1 VVHVTLVEQQRLCI
15 AYKNDHD
22 FVYISPV
29 CGRYNVTRQARQLLT
44 WYEHL
49 CQIAPQ
55 IVQEILERVDL
66 VRDVDRKRLAFSMA
80 EKYRAT
86 AVRRSPPC
94 VVDAAFLTKS
104 LVASQLSLWAL
115 HQHIDVAAEETCLDK
130 GPS

>member
-1 VVHVTLVEQQRLCI
+1 M
-15 AYKNDHD
+15 D
-22 FVYISPV
+22 
-29 CGRYNVTRQARQLLT
+29 
-44 WYEHL
+44 L

-86 AVRRSPPC
+86 AVRRSSLC
-94 VVDAAFLTKS
+94 VVDAAFLTVS
-104 LVASQLSLWAL
+104 LVASQLSHWAL
-115 HQHIDVAAEETCLDK
+115 FYQHIDVAAEETCLGK

>member
-1 VVHVTLVEQQRLCI
+1 MTTTLCTYPRCVKCNTTRKAAAHV
-15 AYKNDHD
+15 D
-22 FVYISPV
+22 
-29 CGRYNVTRQARQLLT
+29 
-44 WYEHL
+44 L

-86 AVRRSPPC
+86 AVRRSSLC
-94 VVDAAFLTKS
+94 VVDAAFLTLS
-104 LVASQLSLWAL
+104 LVASQLSHWAL
-115 HQHIDVAAEETCLDK
+115 YQHIDVAAGETCLGK